1 MRVALLAHLHHPIAE
16 PFAGGMEMHTA
27 MVADELV
34 RRGHDVTLF
43 AREGSRTLAH
53 LEPIMSEDF
62 VYGAVRHS
70 HARDQVLD
78 DAVRRA
84 LVRIEAGGFD
94 VVFNNSLNPL
104 PYHELDAW
112 PMLTVLH
119 TPPTLE
125 KVNAVIEAPGWRP
138 GRRHAFVAVSRHTAR
153 SWRSRLPSV
162 SCIPNGVQLGRWRP
176 LIGHDPGLAVWSAR
190 ITPEKGLHLAIDAAR
205 KAGLRLEICGSV
217 ADPAYFAQHIEPRL
231 GPGVIYRGHLNHHDL
246 AASIARAAVF
256 LATPLWAEPFGLA
269 MVEAMACG
277 TPVAALPNG
286 ACSEVVLPAG
296 GVVSA
301 KVSSGSLATAIRAA
315 RKLDRG
321 RVHRHA
327 QRFDAAT
334 MIDRYEDV
342 LQRMAARPLVLA
354 DALHEAQPA

>member
-1 MRVALLAHLHHPIAE
+1 VRIALLAHLHHPIAE

-34 RRGHDVTLF
+34 RRGHAVTLF
-43 AREGSRTLAH
+43 AREGSRTQARLV
-53 LEPIMSEDF
+53 PILGADF
-62 VYGAVRHS
+62 VYGKVPHS
-70 HARDQVLD
+70 HTRQGILD
-78 DAVRRA
+78 AAVRRA
-84 LVRIEAGGFD
+84 LADLGNGDFD
-94 VVFNNSLNPL
+94 VVLNNSLSAL

-119 TPPTLE
+119 TPPTLAG
-125 KVNAVIEAPGWRP
+125 VNAVIEAPGWRP
-138 GRRHAFVAVSRHTAR
+138 GRRHSFVAVSRHTAR

-162 SCIPNGVQLGRWRP
+162 SCIPNGVQLERWQPRP
-176 LIGHDPGLAVWSAR
+176 GPDPGLAVWSAR
-190 ITPEKGLHLAIDAAR
+190 ITPEKGLHLAVDAAR
-205 KAGLRLEICGSV
+205 KAGLRLEICGSI

-231 GPGVIYRGHLNHHDL
+231 GPGVIYRGHLNHQDL
-246 AASIARAAVF
+246 AATIARAAVF

-286 ACSEVVLPAG
+286 ACTEVVLPAG

-301 KVSSGSLATAIRAA
+301 KVSSGSLATAVRAA
-315 RKLDRG
+315 RKLDRA

-334 MIDRYEDV
+334 MIDRYEDMM
-342 LQRMAARPLVLA
+342 LRMAEAPAVLA
-354 DALHEAQPA
+354 EALPV